1 MNKLIHESVSCVF
14 LKVNRT
20 RLCQSEEDWRDA
32 QSYCRQNHI
41 DLVSV
46 RKPDWEST
54 GSEVISDNLS
64 GSLSGSVCSETHG
77 SGQIRV
83 TPHSDTGSLVN
94 LIMLEV
100 VKTVQRLNTALRDN
114 GLTCLAPNN
123 ILLFVMKVSRS
134 SQNTHNPSS
143 PPDLWNFPLHL
154 RLTKVHFH
162 NVLKALYFGTLIF
175 VFNILKIILYN
186 L

>member
-1 MNKLIHESVSCVF
+1 MN
-14 LKVNRT
+14 
-20 RLCQSEEDWRDA
+20 WRDA

-46 RKPDWEST
+46 RNQNENQQVQKI
-54 GSEVISDNLS
+54 ISDNNS
-64 GSLSGSVCSETHG
+64 SDHMSGSVCSETHG

-83 TPHSDTGSLVN
+83 TLHSETGSLVN
-94 LIMLEV
+94 LIIMEV
-100 VKTVQRLNTALRDN
+100 LKLYRDWTSAQGRWN
-114 GLTCLAPNN
+114 DNSCTNH

-143 PPDLWNFPLHL
+143 PPDLWNFPLHP

-175 VFNILKIILYN
+175 VFNILKWFFTTCSTLECTSV
-186 L
+186 